1 MESRATTDEGW
12 DSLDASVYV
21 ARNIT
26 RDFP

>member
-1 MESRATTDEGW
+1 MESRAKTDEGW
-12 DSLDASVYV
+12 DRLDASVYV